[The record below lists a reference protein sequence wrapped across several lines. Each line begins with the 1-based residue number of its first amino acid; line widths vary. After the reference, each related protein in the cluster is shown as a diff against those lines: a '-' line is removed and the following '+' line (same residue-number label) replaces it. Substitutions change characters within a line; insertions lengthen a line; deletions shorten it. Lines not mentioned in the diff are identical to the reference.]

1 MKEAAAALNRRRT
14 LVLAANLGY
23 FLALAA
29 LGFFLFFRSRSAAV
43 YVTALAAL
51 AVYLLL
57 IRPMTERYKAALRG
71 EILRNGVCGGFTDVT
86 YAPREGFKAADFLE
100 SGLVNTLSEKAFLSR
115 EKVTGRRGE
124 LRMEMADVTFPVR
137 ENGLNNICSGLYIRM
152 SRPGAAFPAVTVRAG
167 QTDETPLEGRALALL
182 KEMASFVPGSL
193 YLNTEGDTL
202 HIFFRGRF
210 IAFRINPMMQITE
223 STLRVDPLP
232 ETDQAL
238 RLALMLARK
247 GTDNS

>member
-115 EKVTGRRGE
+115 ERS
-124 LRMEMADVTFPVR
+124 P
-137 ENGLNNICSGLYIRM
+137 
-152 SRPGAAFPAVTVRAG
+152 AAG
-167 QTDETPLEGRALALL
+167 
-182 KEMASFVPGSL
+182 ASFGWKWRTSPFPS
-193 YLNTEGDTL
+193 
-202 HIFFRGRF
+202 GRT
-210 IAFRINPMMQITE
+210 A
-223 STLRVDPLP
+223 ST
-232 ETDQAL
+232 TSA
-238 RLALMLARK
+238 AAC
-247 GTDNS
+247 TSA